1 MRFILQQVF
10 YSLSTTTYTTHQ
22 QLTRFVFFN
31 ENDFTKATVT
41 YNITTKPT
49 RLTNSLRGHLITAP
63 ELTNGGT
70 MTTKEIEKTLSKS
83 PELNQNAI
91 TVLEKRYLK
100 KNDSGEPLEKPID
113 MFRRVAMNIAE
124 ADKNYDK
131 DADTLKAAKTFYEQ
145 MVTLKF
151 LPNSP
156 TLMNAGRELQQLAAC
171 FVLPVEDSLEGI
183 FESVKNT
190 ALIHKS
196 GGGTGFS
203 FSRLRPKDD
212 VVKTT
217 KGVSS
222 GPVSFM
228 TVFDSA
234 TETIKQG
241 GTRRGANMGIL
252 RIDHPD
258 VMDFIY
264 AKEDKSKLTNFNL
277 SVGITEAFMKAVVE
291 ETDYDLINPKTG
303 KKAGTLNAKEV
314 FDEMVQLAWEGGD
327 PGIVFLDRINAE
339 NPTPKEGEIE
349 STNPCGEQPLLPY
362 ESCNLGSI
370 NLGKFVKDGEIDW
383 KELEKTIEIGVHF
396 LDNVIDMNKYPI
408 PEIDRQ
414 TKRNRKIGLGLMGWA
429 DMLAMLA
436 IPYNTEEACEL
447 GEKVM
452 KFIRDK
458 GREKSAELAKVRG
471 NFPTFEE
478 SIYPAMGF
486 KNMRNATITT
496 IAPTGTISI
505 IGSCSGGIE
514 PYFAIAFYRHVMDN
528 NKLVEVSPVFKEV
541 AEKEGFLSDELLNK
555 VAETGNV
562 HDLDLV
568 PEKWQGAFV
577 TSHEITP
584 FWHTRMQAA
593 FQKYTDNAVSKT
605 VNFPNEATV
614 DDVRKTYL
622 LSYNLGCKGT
632 TIYRD
637 GSRDGQVLN
646 VGTDTNKKT
655 EDAQTDDI
663 SFQPKDRPKVLVGRT
678 VEMMTGCGKL
688 YVTINQDEDGKPFE
702 VFTSMGKAGGCAQSQ
717 CEAIGRLI
725 SIDLRSGGDLNRIIK
740 QLKGISC
747 HMRYGFGPNTV
758 LSCSDAV
765 GKALEQAT
773 NSPTEITVSGKEN
786 SITVDQLL
794 ESSSID
800 DDDTIVKNGACPDC
814 GASVEH
820 VEGCDIC
827 YSCGYSKCS

>member
-1 MRFILQQVF
+1 M
-10 YSLSTTTYTTHQ
+10 SS
-22 QLTRFVFFN
+22 
-31 ENDFTKATVT
+31 
-41 YNITTKPT
+41 
-49 RLTNSLRGHLITAP
+49 
-63 ELTNGGT
+63 
-70 MTTKEIEKTLSKS
+70 KEIEKALSHT
-83 PELNQNAI
+83 PELTKNAI

-100 KNDSGEPLEKPID
+100 RDVNGKPTEKPID
-113 MFRRVAMNIAE
+113 MFRRVALNIAE
-124 ADKNYDK
+124 ADKNYDSN
-131 DADTLKAAKTFYEQ
+131 ADVIATAKAFYEQ
-145 MVTLKF
+145 MATLRF

-156 TLMNAGRELQQLAAC
+156 TLMNAGRELQQLSAC
-171 FVLPVEDSLEGI
+171 FVLPVEDTLEGI
-183 FESVKNT
+183 FEAVKNT

-217 KGVSS
+217 RGVSS

-228 TVFDSA
+228 TVFDAA

-252 RIDHPD
+252 RVDHPD
-258 VMDFIY
+258 IMDFIY
-264 AKEDKSKLTNFNL
+264 AKEDKTKLTNFNL
-277 SVGITEAFMKAVVE
+277 SVGITEKFMQAVLDDS
-291 ETDYDLINPKTG
+291 DYDLINPKSG
-303 KKAGTLNAKEV
+303 KPAGKLSAKKV
-314 FDEMVQLAWEGGD
+314 FDTMVQLAWEGGD
-327 PGIVFLDRINAE
+327 PGIVYLDRINAE

-370 NLGKFVKDGEIDW
+370 NLGKYVKDGKIDW
-383 KELEKTIEIGVHF
+383 DDLEKTIEVAVHF

-408 PEIDRQ
+408 KEIDEQ
-414 TKRNRKIGLGLMGWA
+414 TKRNRKIGLGMMGWA

-436 IPYNTEEACEL
+436 IPYNTEEATEL
-447 GEKVM
+447 AEKVM

-458 GREKSAELAKVRG
+458 GREKSAKLAEIRG
-471 NFPTFEE
+471 DFPSFKD
-478 SIYPAMGF
+478 SVYPGLGF

-505 IGSCSGGIE
+505 IGSCSSGIE
-514 PYFAIAFYRHVMDN
+514 PYFAIAFYRQVMDN
-528 NKLVEVSPVFKEV
+528 NKLVEVSPVFKDI
-541 AEKEGFLSDELLNK
+541 AKREGFLSDELLNK
-555 VAETGNV
+555 VAETGNA
-562 HDLDLV
+562 HGLDMV
-568 PEKWQGAFV
+568 PEKWQEAFV

-605 VNFPNEATV
+605 VNFPNDATV

-637 GSRDGQVLN
+637 GSRTGQVLN
-646 VGTDTNKKT
+646 VGTKEKETKEQET
-655 EDAQTDDI
+655 V
-663 SFQPKDRPKVLVGRT
+663 SFAEFSPKPRPKVLVGRT

-688 YVTINQDEDGKPFE
+688 YVTINQDETGKPFE

-725 SIDLRSGGDLNRIIK
+725 SMDLRSGGELDRIIK

-773 NSPTEITVSGKEN
+773 NSPTEIKVSGKTDD
-786 SITVDQLL
+786 SITVDKLL
-794 ESSSID
+794 ESSIGS
-800 DDDTIVKNGACPDC
+800 DDTVVKNGACPDC
-814 GASVEH
+814 GGPVEH

-827 YSCGYSKCS
+827 YSCGYSHCS

>member
-1 MRFILQQVF
+1 MSVK
-10 YSLSTTTYTTHQ
+10 
-22 QLTRFVFFN
+22 
-31 ENDFTKATVT
+31 D
-41 YNITTKPT
+41 
-49 RLTNSLRGHLITAP
+49 
-63 ELTNGGT
+63 
-70 MTTKEIEKTLSKS
+70 IEKALSRE

-100 KNDSGEPLEKPID
+100 RDNNGKPSEKPID
-113 MFRRVAMNIAE
+113 MFRRVALNIAE
-124 ADKNYDK
+124 ADKLYDK
-131 DADTLKAAKTFYEQ
+131 NANILASAKEFYEQ
-145 MVTLKF
+145 MVTLRF

-183 FESVKNT
+183 FEAVKNT

-217 KGVSS
+217 RGVSS

-228 TVFDSA
+228 TVFDAA

-252 RIDHPD
+252 RVDHPD
-258 VMDFIY
+258 IMDFIY
-264 AKEDKSKLTNFNL
+264 AKEDKTKLTNFNL
-277 SVGITEAFMKAVVE
+277 SVGLTEKFMQAVLE
-291 ETDYDLINPKTG
+291 DKEYDLINPKT
-303 KKAGTLNAKEV
+303 KSVAGQLRAKDV
-314 FDEMVQLAWEGGD
+314 FDKMVQLAWEGGD
-327 PGIVFLDRINAE
+327 PGIVYLDRINAE
-339 NPTPKEGEIE
+339 NPTPKEGEME

-370 NLGKFVKDGEIDW
+370 NLGRFVKDGQIDW
-383 KELEKTIEIGVHF
+383 ADLEKTITVAVHF

-429 DMLAMLA
+429 DMLAMLC
-436 IPYNTEEACEL
+436 IPYNSDEATKLAED
-447 GEKVM
+447 VM
-452 KFIRDK
+452 QFIRDK
-458 GREKSAELAKVRG
+458 GREKSAALAEIRG
-471 NFPTFEE
+471 DFPTFKD
-478 SIYPAMGF
+478 SVYPAKGF

-496 IAPTGTISI
+496 VAPTGTISI
-505 IGSCSGGIE
+505 IAGCSSGIE
-514 PYFAIAFYRHVMDN
+514 PFFAIAFYRQVMDN
-528 NKLVEVSPVFKEV
+528 NKLVEVSPVFKDI
-541 AEKEGFLSDELLNK
+541 AKREGFLTDELLDQ
-555 VAETGNV
+555 VAETGAV
-562 HDLDLV
+562 HDIESV
-568 PEKWQGAFV
+568 PEKWQKAFV
-577 TSHEITP
+577 TAHDITP
-584 FWHTRMQAA
+584 FWHTKMQAA
-593 FQKYTDNAVSKT
+593 FQKFTDNAVSKT

-614 DDVRKTYL
+614 EDVRRTYL

-637 GSRDGQVLN
+637 GSRTGQVLN
-646 VGTDTNKKT
+646 VGTKDKEAKP
-655 EDAQTDDI
+655 ESVSQEPCVFA
-663 SFQPKDRPKVLVGRT
+663 PKPRPKVLVGRT

-688 YVTINQDEDGKPFE
+688 YVTINQDENGKAFE

-725 SIDLRSGGDLNRIIK
+725 SINLRSGGEIDRIIK

-765 GKALEQAT
+765 GKALEQALRD
-773 NSPTEITVSGKEN
+773 NTEIKVSGKQDD
-786 SITVDQLL
+786 SITVDKLL
-794 ESSSID
+794 EKAEKAEQDGIK
-800 DDDTIVKNGACPDC
+800 VKNGACPDC
-814 GASVEH
+814 GGPVEH

-827 YSCGYSKCS
+827 YSCGYSHCS

>member
-1 MRFILQQVF
+1 MSIKEMEKALSLQ
-10 YSLSTTTYTTHQ
+10 
-22 QLTRFVFFN
+22 
-31 ENDFTKATVT
+31 
-41 YNITTKPT
+41 
-49 RLTNSLRGHLITAP
+49 
-63 ELTNGGT
+63 
-70 MTTKEIEKTLSKS
+70 

-100 KNDSGEPLEKPID
+100 RDINGKPTEKPID

-124 ADKNYDK
+124 ADKLYDK
-131 DADTLKAAKTFYEQ
+131 NADIIAVAKEFYDQ
-145 MVTLKF
+145 MATLKF

-156 TLMNAGRELQQLAAC
+156 TLMNAGRELQQLSAC

-183 FESVKNT
+183 FEAVKNT

-217 KGVSS
+217 RGVSS

-228 TVFDSA
+228 TVFDAA

-252 RIDHPD
+252 RVDHPD
-258 VMDFIY
+258 IMDFVY

-277 SVGITEAFMKAVVE
+277 SVGITEEFMKAVTD

-303 KKAGTLNAKEV
+303 KKAGSLNAKEV
-314 FDEMVQLAWEGGD
+314 FDKMVQLAWEGGD
-327 PGIVFLDRINAE
+327 PGIVFLDRINAA

-370 NLGKFVKDGEIDW
+370 NLGKYVKDGKVDW
-383 KELEKTIEIGVHF
+383 DDLEKTISIAVHF

-408 PEIDRQ
+408 QQINDQ

-429 DMLAMLA
+429 DMLAMLC
-436 IPYNTEEACEL
+436 IPYNSEEATDLAE
-447 GEKVM
+447 EVM

-458 GREKSAELAKVRG
+458 GREKSAALAEIRG
-471 NFPTFEE
+471 DFPSFKD
-478 SIYPAMGF
+478 SIYPKMGF

-496 IAPTGTISI
+496 VAPTGTISI
-505 IGSCSGGIE
+505 IGACSSGIE
-514 PYFAIAFYRHVMDN
+514 PYFAIAFYRQVMDN
-528 NKLVEVSPVFKEV
+528 NKLVEVSPVFKAI
-541 AEKEGFLSDELLNK
+541 AEKEGFLSEELLNT
-555 VAETGNV
+555 VADTGNV
-562 HDLDLV
+562 HGVDSV
-568 PEKWQGAFV
+568 PEKWQKAFV

-584 FWHTRMQAA
+584 VWHTRMQAA

-605 VNFPNEATV
+605 VNFPNDATIE
-614 DDVRKTYL
+614 DVRKTYL
-622 LSYNLGCKGT
+622 LSYNLECKGT

-646 VGTDTNKKT
+646 VGTKEKEAKAT
-655 EDAQTDDI
+655 EAPVVDNT
-663 SFQPKDRPKVLVGRT
+663 PRPRPKVLIGRT

-688 YVTINQDEDGKPFE
+688 YVTINQDENGVPFE

-725 SIDLRSGGDLNRIIK
+725 SIDLRSGGNLERIIK

-773 NSPTEITVSGKEN
+773 ASMTEIKVSKPED
-786 SITVDQLL
+786 SVTVDKLL
-794 ESSSID
+794 EDYD
-800 DDDTIVKNGACPDC
+800 DNTTVKSGACPDC
-814 GASVEH
+814 GGQIEH

>member
-1 MRFILQQVF
+1 MSVK
-10 YSLSTTTYTTHQ
+10 
-22 QLTRFVFFN
+22 
-31 ENDFTKATVT
+31 D
-41 YNITTKPT
+41 
-49 RLTNSLRGHLITAP
+49 
-63 ELTNGGT
+63 
-70 MTTKEIEKTLSKS
+70 IEKLLSRE
-83 PELNQNAI
+83 PELNSNAI

-100 KNDSGEPLEKPID
+100 KDNEGKPVEKPID
-113 MFRRVAMNIAE
+113 MFRRVALNIAE

-131 DADTLKAAKTFYEQ
+131 NADILASAKEFYEQ
-145 MVTLKF
+145 MVTLRF

-183 FESVKNT
+183 FEAVKNT

-228 TVFDSA
+228 AVFDAA

-252 RIDHPD
+252 RVDHPD
-258 VMDFIY
+258 IMDFIY
-264 AKEDKSKLTNFNL
+264 AKEDKTKLTNFNL
-277 SVGITEAFMKAVVE
+277 SVGITEKFMQAVLADTEYELV
-291 ETDYDLINPKTG
+291 NPKTKKPAG
-303 KKAGTLNAKEV
+303 KKNAKEV
-314 FDEMVQLAWEGGD
+314 FDKMVQLAWEGGD
-327 PGIVFLDRINAE
+327 PGIVYLDRINAE
-339 NPTPKEGEIE
+339 NPTPKEGEME

-370 NLGKFVKDGEIDW
+370 NLGKFIKDGKIDW
-383 KELEKTIEIGVHF
+383 DDLENTITVAVHF

-436 IPYNTEEACEL
+436 IPYNSEEATKLAED
-447 GEKVM
+447 VM
-452 KFIRDK
+452 QFIRDT
-458 GREKSAELAKVRG
+458 GRKKSAELAQIRG
-471 NFPTFEE
+471 DFPTFKD
-478 SIYPAMGF
+478 SIFPDMGF

-496 IAPTGTISI
+496 VAPTGTISI
-505 IGSCSGGIE
+505 IAGCSSGIE
-514 PYFAIAFYRHVMDN
+514 PFFAVAFYRQVMDN
-528 NKLVEVSPVFKEV
+528 NKLVEVSPVFKDI
-541 AEKEGFLSDELLNK
+541 AKREGFLTPELLEK
-555 VAETGNV
+555 VAETG
-562 HDLDLV
+562 HLHGLDTV
-568 PEKWQGAFV
+568 PEKWQNAFV
-577 TSHEITP
+577 TAHDITP

-593 FQKYTDNAVSKT
+593 FQKFTDNAVSKT
-605 VNFPNEATV
+605 VNFPNEATI

-637 GSRDGQVLN
+637 GSRTGQVLN
-646 VGTDTNKKT
+646 VGTKDKEAEK
-655 EDAQTDDI
+655 AVI
-663 SFQPKDRPKVLVGRT
+663 SQEPCVFAPRPRPKVLVGQT

-688 YVTINQDEDGKPFE
+688 YVTINQDDTGKPFE

-725 SIDLRSGGDLNRIIK
+725 SIDLRSGGDIDRIIK

-765 GKALEQAT
+765 GKALEKALHSQ
-773 NSPTEITVSGKEN
+773 TEIKVSGKKDD
-786 SITVDQLL
+786 SITVDKLL
-794 ESSSID
+794 ESAEKASSA
-800 DDDTIVKNGACPDC
+800 DTKVKNGACPDC
-814 GASVEH
+814 GGPVEH

-827 YSCGYSKCS
+827 YSCGYSHCS